1 MMKIKKSTL
10 RRIVKEELLAEAAW
24 EKLAKQ
30 QNKELEQDK
39 VEIKTIGQLKKAV
52 KGAIAKKRG
61 KIGMLGG
68 GVDAAAGLLADMLP
82 MGGLVK
88 DLASAAYAAYKLPDE
103 KKTQTG
109 LDALNVDDEVSA
121 IVADEVEN
129 AFMKTLSKK
138 LESLPDETPL
148 EKVNMTQ
155 LLSQFIANKFNKR
168 TVIVPGEER

>member
-61 KIGMLGG
+61 KIGML
-68 GVDAAAGLLADMLP
+68 
-82 MGGLVK
+82 
-88 DLASAAYAAYKLPDE
+88 
-103 KKTQTG
+103 
-109 LDALNVDDEVSA
+109 
-121 IVADEVEN
+121 
-129 AFMKTLSKK
+129 
-138 LESLPDETPL
+138 
-148 EKVNMTQ
+148 
-155 LLSQFIANKFNKR
+155 
-168 TVIVPGEER
+168 